1 MQHTLQLTKWEWF
14 KVRRLR
20 MPWILLAI
28 AVLVSQLGVWV
39 NYLAFH
45 NDDVNI
51 LMSGGFSSY
60 SVAWDEPTP
69 GSYTITCSDFVNDR
83 MPPGLDQIPED
94 RRAELLKEIE
104 AWRTEGVCDRFASR
118 KQLRRGFTLPNSITQ
133 SIAIISSFRPIAIGP
148 ILIMILAASIV
159 GSEYGYGTLRT
170 VLAGGIGRWKFLFA
184 KMLLLIRMSSD
195 ALIVITLVTVASSLA
210 IALISTDDSGG
221 IADSGKW
228 SEVVLIFLKT
238 VYGLLP
244 FISLGVFATV
254 LTTSRG
260 VGITLSV
267 GYFIVES
274 ILATLLRLNETL
286 ADVADYLLIQ
296 AFLSW
301 TTIPSELNSSQAL
314 GVFLAILGYTVILVA
329 ATAWVFKQRD
339 IAGATGD

>member
-1 MQHTLQLTKWEWF
+1 MQHTLRLTKWEWF

-20 MPWILLAI
+20 ILWVLLAI
-28 AVLVSQLGVWV
+28 ALLVSQLSIWV

-45 NDDVNI
+45 NDDVN
-51 LMSGGFSSY
+51 MVMGGGFVSY
-60 SVAWDEPTP
+60 SVSWEEPTP
-69 GSYTITCSDFVNDR
+69 GSLTITCSDFVNDR
-83 MPPGLDQIPED
+83 MPPGFDQLPED
-94 RRAELLKEIE
+94 RRDEFLKEMDS
-104 AWRTEGVCDRFASR
+104 WRTDGVCDGFANR
-118 KQLRRGFTLPNSITQ
+118 EQLRRSFTLPNSITQ

-170 VLAGGIGRWKFLFA
+170 VLAGGVGRWKFLFA
-184 KMLLLIRMSSD
+184 KILQLVRMSSD
-195 ALIVITLVTVASSLA
+195 ALVIIALVAVASSLA
-210 IALISTDDSGG
+210 IALISTDENGG
-221 IADSGKW
+221 IADSGEW

-244 FISLGVFATV
+244 FIALGVFITV

-260 VGITLSV
+260 LGIALSV

-274 ILATLLRLNETL
+274 ILATLLRLNDTL
-286 ADVADYLLIQ
+286 TDVADYLLIQ

-301 TTIPSELNSSQAL
+301 TTTPSELNSSETL
-314 GVFLAILGYTVILVA
+314 WVFVAILGYTAALVA

-339 IAGATGD
+339 VGGAIGD

>member
-1 MQHTLQLTKWEWF
+1 MQHTLRLTKWEWF

-28 AVLVSQLGVWV
+28 ALLVSQLGVWV

-51 LMSGGFSSY
+51 LMSGGFASY
-60 SVAWDEPTP
+60 SVAWEEPTR
-69 GSYTITCSDFVNDR
+69 GSYTVTCSDFVNDQ

-94 RRAELLKEIE
+94 RRAELLKEMD
-104 AWRTEGVCDRFASR
+104 AWRAEGVCDRFASR
-118 KQLRRGFTLPNSITQ
+118 EQLRRGFTLPNSITQ

-184 KMLLLIRMSSD
+184 KMLLLLRMCSD
-195 ALIVITLVTVASSLA
+195 ALVIIGLVTVASSLA
-210 IALISTDDSGG
+210 IALISTDDGGG

-228 SEVVLIFLKT
+228 SDVILIFLKT

-244 FISLGVFATV
+244 FIALGVFITV

-260 VGITLSV
+260 VGIALSV

-274 ILATLLRLNETL
+274 ILATLLRLNDTL

-301 TTIPSELNSSQAL
+301 TTIPSELNSSETF
-314 GVFLAILGYTVILVA
+314 GVFVAILGYAVILVA

-339 IAGATGD
+339 IGGAIGD

>member
-1 MQHTLQLTKWEWF
+1 MQHTLRITKWEWF
-14 KVRRLR
+14 KVRRLK

-28 AVLVSQLGVWV
+28 ALLVSQLGIWV

-51 LMSGGFSSY
+51 LMSGGFASY
-60 SVAWDEPTP
+60 SVAWEEPTP

-94 RRAELLKEIE
+94 RRAELLKEMD
-104 AWRTEGVCDRFASR
+104 AWRTEGVCNRFASR
-118 KQLRRGFTLPNSITQ
+118 NQLRRGFTLPNSITQ

-184 KMLLLIRMSSD
+184 KLLLLIRMSSD
-195 ALIVITLVTVASSLA
+195 ALVIIALVAVASSLA

-244 FISLGVFATV
+244 FIALGVFVTV

-260 VGITLSV
+260 VGIALSV

-274 ILATLLRLNETL
+274 ILATLLRLNDTL

-301 TTIPSELNSSQAL
+301 TTIPSELNSSETF
-314 GVFLAILGYTVILVA
+314 GVFVAILGYAVILVA

-339 IAGATGD
+339 IGGAVGD

>member
-1 MQHTLQLTKWEWF
+1 MQHTLRLTKWEWF

-28 AVLVSQLGVWV
+28 ALLVSQLGIWV
-39 NYLAFH
+39 NYLAFN
-45 NDDVNI
+45 NDDVNM
-51 LMSGGFSSY
+51 LMGGGFVSY
-60 SVAWDEPTP
+60 SVSWEEPTP
-69 GSYTITCSDFVNDR
+69 GSLTITCSDFVNDQ
-83 MPPGLDQIPED
+83 MPPGFDQLPED
-94 RRAELLKEIE
+94 RRAEFLKEMD
-104 AWRTEGVCDRFASR
+104 AWRTDGVCDGFADR
-118 KQLRRGFTLPNSITQ
+118 QQLRRGFTLPNSITQ

-184 KMLLLIRMSSD
+184 KILLLIRMSSD
-195 ALIVITLVTVASSLA
+195 ALVIIGLVAVASSLA
-210 IALISTDDSGG
+210 IALISTDEGG

-228 SEVVLIFLKT
+228 SDVVLIFLKT

-244 FISLGVFATV
+244 FIALGVFITV

-260 VGITLSV
+260 VGIALSV

-274 ILATLLRLNETL
+274 ILATLLRLNDTL

-301 TTIPSELNSSQAL
+301 TTIPSELNSSETL
-314 GVFLAILGYTVILVA
+314 GVFVAILGYAIILVA

-339 IAGATGD
+339 IGGAIGD

>member
-1 MQHTLQLTKWEWF
+1 MQHTLRLTKWEWF
-14 KVRRLR
+14 KVRRLK

-28 AVLVSQLGVWV
+28 ALLVSQLGIWV

-51 LMSGGFSSY
+51 LMSGGFASY
-60 SVAWDEPTP
+60 SVAWEEPTP

-94 RRAELLKEIE
+94 RRAELLKEMD
-104 AWRTEGVCDRFASR
+104 AWRTEGVCNRFASR
-118 KQLRRGFTLPNSITQ
+118 NQLRRGFTLPNSITQ

-184 KMLLLIRMSSD
+184 KVLLLIRMSSD
-195 ALIVITLVTVASSLA
+195 ALVIIALVAVASSLA
-210 IALISTDDSGG
+210 IALISTDEGG
-221 IADSGKW
+221 SIADSGKW

-244 FISLGVFATV
+244 FIALGVLATV

-260 VGITLSV
+260 VGIALSV

-274 ILATLLRLNETL
+274 IMATLLRLNDTL

-301 TTIPSELNSSQAL
+301 TTIPSELNSSETF
-314 GVFLAILGYTVILVA
+314 GVFVAILGYAVILVA

-339 IAGATGD
+339 IGGAVGD

>member
-1 MQHTLQLTKWEWF
+1 MQHTLRLTKWEWF

-20 MPWILLAI
+20 MPWILLVI
-28 AVLVSQLGVWV
+28 AVLVSQLGIWV
-39 NYLAFH
+39 NYLAFN
-45 NDDVNI
+45 NDDVNM
-51 LMSGGFSSY
+51 LMGGGFVSY
-60 SVAWDEPTP
+60 SVSWEEPTP
-69 GSYTITCSDFVNDR
+69 GSLTITCSDFVNDR
-83 MPPGLDQIPED
+83 MPSGLDQLPED
-94 RRAELLKEIE
+94 RRAEFLKEMD
-104 AWRTEGVCDRFASR
+104 AWRADGVCDGFADR
-118 KQLRRGFTLPNSITQ
+118 EQLRRGFTLPNSITQ

-184 KMLLLIRMSSD
+184 KLLLLIRMCSD
-195 ALIVITLVTVASSLA
+195 ALIVIALVAVVSSLA
-210 IALISTDDSGG
+210 IALISTDESGG

-244 FISLGVFATV
+244 FIVLGVFATV

-260 VGITLSV
+260 VGIALSV

-274 ILATLLRLNETL
+274 ILATLLRLNDAL

-301 TTIPSELNSSQAL
+301 TTVPSELDFSETL
-314 GVFLAILGYTVILVA
+314 GVFVAILGYSAVLVV

-339 IAGATGD
+339 IGGAVGD

>member
-1 MQHTLQLTKWEWF
+1 MQHTLRLTKWEWF

-20 MPWILLAI
+20 MPWILLVI
-28 AVLVSQLGVWV
+28 AVLVSQLGIWV
-39 NYLAFH
+39 NFLAYH
-45 NDDVNI
+45 NDTVSM
-51 LMSGGFSSY
+51 LMGGGTASY
-60 SVAWDEPTP
+60 SVSWDEPTP
-69 GSYTITCSDFVNDR
+69 GSLTITCSDFVNDR
-83 MPPGLDQIPED
+83 IPPGFDQLPDD
-94 RRAELLKEIE
+94 RRAEFLKQMDE
-104 AWRTEGVCDRFASR
+104 WRTEGICDRTASL
-118 KQLRRGFTLPNSITQ
+118 KQLRRGFTVPNSITQ
-133 SIAIISSFRPIAIGP
+133 SIAIISSFRPIAVGP

-159 GSEYGYGTLRT
+159 GSEYGFGTLRT

-184 KMLLLIRMSSD
+184 KLLLLIRMSSD
-195 ALIVITLVTVASSLA
+195 ALVVIALVAVVSSLA
-210 IALISTDDSGG
+210 IALISTDESGG

-244 FISLGVFATV
+244 FIGLGIFATV

-274 ILATLLRLNETL
+274 ILATLLRLNDTL

-301 TTIPSELNSSQAL
+301 TTVPSELDSSETL
-314 GVFLAILGYTVILVA
+314 GVFFAILGYTVILVA

-339 IAGATGD
+339 ITGAVGD